1 MKIASLLG
9 VNINANDDQ
18 RIQSN
23 ELIETN
29 PYRTIKN
36 LVCKNKEIKGN
47 NIIRK
52 YKND

>member
-1 MKIASLLG
+1 MLEVNKI
-9 VNINANDDQ
+9 ANDDK

-52 YKND
+52 YEND